1 MWFSWYTFPSSR
13 VQISGLK
20 LIGFPLICYHGR
32 WFIVQHNG
40 VLLVDHL
47 EADIMWWQK
56 NSGNWRETVEFHGI
70 RGKIL
75 LFTIFTEYHRQTLT
89 IMVAVHKMV
98 ALQLCY
104 EIIFK
109 PLKKKFSCNSHY
121 NFQLQGYITILR
133 KKVRIL
139 SLYLMILISLI
150 RIEIFLKYIFV
161 IFVTFCHQVG
171 SAHKPCHSCLQ
182 TS

>member
-75 LFTIFTEYHRQTLT
+75 LFTIFTEYYRQTLT
-89 IMVAVHKMV
+89 IMVAVHKML

-109 PLKKKFSCNSHY
+109 PLKKNSLAILTITFSCKVISQFWEKKSEY
-121 NFQLQGYITILR
+121 WVYI
-133 KKVRIL
+133 
-139 SLYLMILISLI
+139 SWFW
-150 RIEIFLKYIFV
+150 FL
-161 IFVTFCHQVG
+161 
-171 SAHKPCHSCLQ
+171 
-182 TS
+182 